1 MFAVMTQFT
10 PAAEEVFDT
19 GRIMKI
25 MEKQTERAVELVWDE
40 FFDVVSKL
48 AQLLCMIAYV
58 LYIAIDYGIHDEELV
73 FLLLLVPF
81 FMVVIDYV
89 IFIDCKDRVVSLNF
103 QSFQS
108 DDAWSSF
115 VAERAAFRSMIN
127 NYSWGIPEQ
136 QEFETLHKSFN
147 DKHFASALHTHFAQ
161 WRVNTVSAVM
171 WAILLVAG
179 GSLVL
184 HGNLSTGAF
193 VTLLNTTY
201 QFGLVTS
208 GVCQSYFALY
218 KGSAAIQKIAQLFNA
233 ETRRMAIVDNNK
245 RRKSLIEEYEHANP
259 PPPSRGIERV
269 FIYNMTFT
277 HDPILG
283 EKMEDGFGNELTDVP
298 VNNDST
304 KVPEDP
310 DLRATSSL
318 C

>member
-115 VAERAAFRSMIN
+115 VAAKGAMVVEVRFR
-127 NYSWGIPEQ
+127 
-136 QEFETLHKSFN
+136 
-147 DKHFASALHTHFAQ
+147 
-161 WRVNTVSAVM
+161 
-171 WAILLVAG
+171 
-179 GSLVL
+179 
-184 HGNLSTGAF
+184 
-193 VTLLNTTY
+193 
-201 QFGLVTS
+201 
-208 GVCQSYFALY
+208 
-218 KGSAAIQKIAQLFNA
+218 
-233 ETRRMAIVDNNK
+233 
-245 RRKSLIEEYEHANP
+245 
-259 PPPSRGIERV
+259 
-269 FIYNMTFT
+269 
-277 HDPILG
+277 
-283 EKMEDGFGNELTDVP
+283 
-298 VNNDST
+298 DSKT
-304 KVPEDP
+304 NV
-310 DLRATSSL
+310 
-318 C
+318 